1 MIESK
6 FKMLGDEIKLKM
18 LGDELLLKRKYNP
31 QGMGS

>member
-6 FKMLGDEIKLKM
+6 FKMLGDESKFKM
-18 LGDELLLKRKYNP
+18 LGDELLQRKYNP